1 MEHDPTGMDSIHS
14 QTAWYGCLLGRDTM
28 YLVPVEQTRLQGE
41 PCHHLQRWSFKDPKA
56 QRGKRHNLE
65 SFQRHSPYKP
75 GDVIVYN
82 WKNRKHLL
90 IDVEVTSPLAVTNHP
105 HLLAHGPGN
114 TAKHWEGKKRN
125 KYWDLDKTS
134 YEFWLLIVETTRT
147 FGPSALKL

>member
-1 MEHDPTGMDSIHS
+1 MDVFSAEIQCTTCQWNKLDSKVNHATICKGGAS
-14 QTAWYGCLLGRDTM
+14 RILRYNEVRDII
-28 YLVPVEQTRLQGE
+28 GKA
-41 PCHHLQRWSFKDPKA
+41 FKDI
-56 QRGKRHNLE
+56 GYDIGYEHGGGLLDG
-65 SFQRHSPYKP
+65 SKP